1 MIDSLIQ
8 QVRDKQDL
16 GFLEMQAGVEAI
28 MTGEIADDAIEE
40 FLLALNDK
48 GITEMEITAAARVMK
63 DKSLTYQIGDGDHID
78 TCGTGGTGM
87 YTFNCST
94 ASAFVAA
101 AGGAA
106 VTKHGNKAI
115 SSKSGS
121 ADFLQEAGANIGHDR
136 EKLTEIFKRVGFIF
150 LFAPLHH
157 ESMKYVMPARQ
168 RIGKKTIFN
177 LLGPHT
183 NPCGAKRQVLG
194 VYSKELVTTFASVAK
209 NLSMEH
215 ALIVHGFDG
224 LDEITI
230 TDSTYITEL
239 KNKKIIS
246 YEISPKDFGLSL
258 AQLTEISAQS
268 ANDSLQLVREAFA
281 GEQSAVQD
289 MIALNAGAALYVA
302 GKTISIAEGV
312 DLALSLMNNGA
323 AADKLASYVRVS
335 NNT

>member
-1 MIDSLIQ
+1 
-8 QVRDKQDL
+8 
-16 GFLEMQAGVEAI
+16 MQE
-28 MTGEIADDAIEE
+28 
-40 FLLALNDK
+40 
-48 GITEMEITAAARVMK
+48 
-63 DKSLTYQIGDGDHID
+63 KSLSFPLGDGDHID
-78 TCGTGGTGM
+78 TCGTGGTGIH
-87 YTFNCST
+87 TFNCST

-106 VTKHGNKAI
+106 VTKHGNRAI

-121 ADFLQEAGANIGHDR
+121 ADLLLEAGADIGHDR
-136 EKLTEIFKRVGFIF
+136 ENLENIFNKVGFIF

-183 NPCGAKRQVLG
+183 NPCGAKRQILG
-194 VYSKELVTTFASVAK
+194 VYNKELLKTFAAVAK
-209 NLSMEH
+209 NLLMEH
-215 ALIVHGFDG
+215 VLIVHGFDG

-230 TDSTYITEL
+230 TDSTYVTEL
-239 KNKKIIS
+239 QNKEIKH

-258 AQLTEISAQS
+258 GKLSEISAQS
-268 ANDSLQLVREAFA
+268 PDESLELIRGAFA
-281 GEQSAVQD
+281 GEKSAVQD

-302 GKTISIAEGV
+302 RKVDSIAEGTE
-312 DLALSLMNNGA
+312 LSFTLMNNGM

-335 NNT
+335 NS

>member
-1 MIDSLIQ
+1 MIESLIQ

-28 MTGEIADDAIEE
+28 MTGEVADDAIEE

-87 YTFNCST
+87 HTFNCST

-239 KNKKIIS
+239 KNKKIVS

>member
-1 MIDSLIQ
+1 MIEEIIRQLNQ
-8 QVRDKQDL
+8 KKDL
-16 GFLEMQAGVEAI
+16 DFLSMQSAVESI
-28 MTGEIADDAIEE
+28 MTGEVDDDAIEA
-40 FLLALNDK
+40 FLLALNQK
-48 GITEMEITAAARVMK
+48 GIKEIEITAAARVMQE
-63 DKSLTYQIGDGDHID
+63 KSLSFPLGDGDHID
-78 TCGTGGTGM
+78 TCGTGGTGIH
-87 YTFNCST
+87 TFNCST

-106 VTKHGNKAI
+106 VTKHGNRAI

-121 ADFLQEAGANIGHDR
+121 ADLLLEAGADIGHDR
-136 EKLTEIFKRVGFIF
+136 ENLENIFNKVGFIF

-183 NPCGAKRQVLG
+183 NPCGAKRQILG
-194 VYSKELVTTFASVAK
+194 VYNKELLKTFAAVAK
-209 NLSMEH
+209 NLLMEH
-215 ALIVHGFDG
+215 VLIVHGFDG

-230 TDSTYITEL
+230 TDSTYVTEL
-239 KNKKIIS
+239 QNKEIKH

-258 AQLTEISAQS
+258 GKLSEISAQS
-268 ANDSLQLVREAFA
+268 PDESLELIRGAFA
-281 GEQSAVQD
+281 GEKSAVQD

-302 GKTISIAEGV
+302 RKVDSIAEGTE
-312 DLALSLMNNGA
+312 LSFTLMNNGM

-335 NNT
+335 NS

>member
-1 MIDSLIQ
+1 MIEEIIRQLNQ
-8 QVRDKQDL
+8 KEDL
-16 GFLEMQAGVEAI
+16 DFLSMQSAVESI
-28 MTGEIADDAIEE
+28 MTGEVDDDAIEA
-40 FLLALNDK
+40 FLLALNQK
-48 GITEMEITAAARVMK
+48 GIKEIEITAAARVMQE
-63 DKSLTYQIGDGDHID
+63 KSLSFPLGDGDHID
-78 TCGTGGTGM
+78 TCGTGGTGIH
-87 YTFNCST
+87 TFNCST

-106 VTKHGNKAI
+106 VTKHGNRAI

-121 ADFLQEAGANIGHDR
+121 ADLLLEAGADIGHDR
-136 EKLTEIFKRVGFIF
+136 ENLENIFNKVGFIF

-183 NPCGAKRQVLG
+183 NPCGAKRQILG
-194 VYSKELVTTFASVAK
+194 VYNKELLKTFAAVAK
-209 NLSMEH
+209 NLLMEH
-215 ALIVHGFDG
+215 VLIVHGFDG

-230 TDSTYITEL
+230 TDSTYVTEL
-239 KNKKIIS
+239 QNKEIKH

-258 AQLTEISAQS
+258 GKLSEISAQS
-268 ANDSLQLVREAFA
+268 PDESLELIRGAFA
-281 GEQSAVQD
+281 GEKSAVQD

-302 GKTISIAEGV
+302 RKVDSIAEGTE
-312 DLALSLMNNGA
+312 LSFTLMNNGM

-335 NNT
+335 NS

>member
-1 MIDSLIQ
+1 MIEEIIRRLNQ
-8 QVRDKQDL
+8 KEDL
-16 GFLEMQAGVEAI
+16 DFLSMQSAVESI
-28 MTGEIADDAIEE
+28 MTGEVDDDAIEA
-40 FLLALNDK
+40 FLLALNQK
-48 GITEMEITAAARVMK
+48 GIKEIEITAAARVMQE
-63 DKSLTYQIGDGDHID
+63 KSSSFLLGDGDHID
-78 TCGTGGTGM
+78 TCGTGGTGIH
-87 YTFNCST
+87 TFNCST

-106 VTKHGNKAI
+106 VTKHGNRAI

-121 ADFLQEAGANIGHDR
+121 ADLLLAAGADIGHDR
-136 EKLTEIFKRVGFIF
+136 ENLENIFNKVGFIF

-183 NPCGAKRQVLG
+183 NPCGAKRQILG
-194 VYSKELVTTFASVAK
+194 VYNKELLKTFAAVAK
-209 NLSMEH
+209 NLLMEH
-215 ALIVHGFDG
+215 VLIVHGFDG

-230 TDSTYITEL
+230 TDSTYVTEL
-239 KNKKIIS
+239 QNKEIKH

-258 AQLTEISAQS
+258 GKLSEISAQS
-268 ANDSLQLVREAFA
+268 PDESLELIRGAFA
-281 GEQSAVQD
+281 GEKSAVQD

-302 GKTISIAEGV
+302 RKVDSIAEGTE
-312 DLALSLMNNGA
+312 LSFTLMNNGM

-335 NNT
+335 NS